1 MGKGATTNQDVDL
14 DQAEFPPW
22 EETKARVDNE
32 MQGRSGIE
40 NDLQQRVAKI
50 TTDPHEIDDAVDS
63 VQMLVLDTYGI
74 IRSQVCDQ
82 VELFA
87 ESFFK
92 LPMLRRLEEDM
103 AEIQLSDEDKAHYK
117 ARRSE
122 LQDRLNKCNVS
133 LEEVNWCIK
142 RLKDFQLQCSTRFT
156 SIG

>member
-40 NDLQQRVAKI
+40 NDLQQRVAGI
-50 TTDPHEIDDAVDS
+50 TTDPQQIDDAVDR

-103 AEIQLSDEDKAHYK
+103 AEIQLSDEDKANYQ
-117 ARRSE
+117 ARRGTMQGKIDS
-122 LQDRLNKCNVS
+122 CVVS

-142 RLKDFQLQCSTRFT
+142 RLKDFQLRCST
-156 SIG
+156 